1 MKKTQHFCGN
11 DQFLGVLRSLILRE
25 GIEFAILYS
34 AKKRYLG
41 YQRTGTTNFHREGLH
56 QIYRK
61 ISRDFTCIA
70 YKTGIIIVAK

>member
-34 AKKRYLG
+34 AKKGILDIKEQEPQTFTEKDCIKSTERFHVTSLVS
-41 YQRTGTTNFHREGLH
+41 RTRL
-56 QIYRK
+56 
-61 ISRDFTCIA
+61 
-70 YKTGIIIVAK
+70 V